1 MIPPRRHH
9 VALGFAIAI
18 AVATACTAGV
28 ASADLNSGANHCDA
42 TVALPDRKTNF
53 DARTFTGVLTIP
65 RTGSAEWAAVVEQPL
80 GAYHGS
86 LSLDLPPVLRWFAP
100 TELRHWSGN
109 SQNRLNSGTYTI
121 DVPSW
126 VPGGVE
132 FAIVGEH
139 TDQHGRC
146 TGTLRL
152 MVDGG
157 PGLIA
162 TLVSLVLT
170 IGAAIGLWAVGT
182 HPLPRG
188 SRRSR
193 IVGRSVASVLVG
205 GLLLLMV
212 GINLALFGLIA
223 IGSSAIT
230 ALTAIG
236 LAAGTWIAAQ
246 RS

>member
-1 MIPPRRHH
+1 MIAGTL
-9 VALGFAIAI
+9 VA
-18 AVATACTAGV
+18 ATSAATPAL
-28 ASADLNSGANHCDA
+28 ADLNGGANHCDA
-42 TVALPDRKTNF
+42 SVALVDRKTSFDMQNF
-53 DARTFTGVLTIP
+53 SNVLTIP
-65 RTGSAEWAAVVEQPL
+65 RTGTAQWTAVVDQPV
-80 GAYHGS
+80 GDYTGS
-86 LSLDLPPVLRWFAP
+86 LQLELPPVLRWFAP
-100 TELRHWSGN
+100 TELRHWSGT
-109 SQNRLNSGTYTI
+109 SQNRLNSGTYNI

-139 TDQHGRC
+139 TDQHGSC
-146 TGTLRL
+146 SGTLRL

-170 IGAAIGLWAVGT
+170 IGAAIGLWALGT
-182 HPLPRG
+182 HPLASG
-188 SRRSR
+188 ARRAR
-193 IVGRSVASVLVG
+193 VVGRSVASVLVG

-223 IGSSAIT
+223 IGSGVIT
-230 ALTAIG
+230 VLAAVG
-236 LAAGTWIAAQ
+236 LAAGGWIAAQ